1 MTLVKSLQD
10 LSISLNKGGYVAT
23 LLLPYF
29 FGSIDWSYFQVRT
42 KLSSNQFAGL
52 YKEVACG
59 GNALGFY
66 AAVRMR
72 TSRRELRYSED
83 QVLYTALHIF

>member
-1 MTLVKSLQD
+1 MT
-10 LSISLNKGGYVAT
+10 
-23 LLLPYF
+23 
-29 FGSIDWSYFQVRT
+29 
-42 KLSSNQFAGL
+42 SNSFPGI
-52 YKEVACG
+52 YKEVPCG

-83 QVLYTALHIF
+83 QVWRPARHGNVSK